1 MVTDANGMVASGLT
15 AADFTI
21 LEDTRPQRLE
31 TFTEVALPFVTRQP
45 GSAPP
50 PAGEVRTNRGAADG
64 RVYVLLLDDSF
75 VMAARTTDVRQL
87 VAAFL
92 DQYVQPGDL
101 VAVATTSG
109 VAGGTQAFTDDMRL
123 VRRAVDRF
131 VGRKTRSATVEKLEA
146 YYRAREMDPN
156 RSRRADPRN
165 PTFNRDGAVLGVNAI
180 DDELLNRG
188 TAALRTVKGVVQSLA
203 AVSGRRRTLLYL
215 SEGIDAVPWLT
226 RNRGA
231 QLGQGNVGLRRAV
244 GEEVDPAQLVE
255 DGARPGPRLARG
267 ERAAAACGPRRPPWP
282 APGSRYSAFRR
293 RSQTSSVRCTNRVVG
308 RLACP
313 WGRTYGRSKLRHAR
327 TSCRAEPGGAR
338 AQLGEMLRA
347 AAQFHGRRS
356 PIRLAGWSGSRAST
370 SASQACGST
379 PLSLAVSI
387 RV

>member
-1 MVTDANGMVASGLT
+1 MRRIALAFVVASTATLAGQQPAPHPAAPPPTATLRAAVDQVVVDVVVTDANGMVASGLT

-21 LEDTRPQRLE
+21 LEDARPQRLE

-131 VGRKTRSATVEKLEA
+131 VGRKTRSATVEKLEV

-156 RSRRADPRN
+156 RSRRADPR
-165 PTFNRDGAVLGVNAI
+165 TRRSIA
-180 DDELLNRG
+180 
-188 TAALRTVKGVVQSLA
+188 TAPCSASTRSTTNCSIA
-203 AVSGRRRTLLYL
+203 GRRR
-215 SEGIDAVPWLT
+215 
-226 RNRGA
+226 
-231 QLGQGNVGLRRAV
+231 
-244 GEEVDPAQLVE
+244 
-255 DGARPGPRLARG
+255 
-267 ERAAAACGPRRPPWP
+267 C
-282 APGSRYSAFRR
+282 
-293 RSQTSSVRCTNRVVG
+293 
-308 RLACP
+308 
-313 WGRTYGRSKLRHAR
+313 
-327 TSCRAEPGGAR
+327 EP
-338 AQLGEMLRA
+338 
-347 AAQFHGRRS
+347 
-356 PIRLAGWSGSRAST
+356 
-370 SASQACGST
+370 
-379 PLSLAVSI
+379 
-387 RV
+387 